1 MRRVLPVSASLLMT
15 AVLLCA
21 CPPPPTLDDPS
32 PGQPDCGMLDPH
44 VVLSPKLCPA
54 QRTLIRDEGKPHSTR
69 PGPGGGL
76 TWIYEFHSGDVFGQR
91 GGYRFY
97 DFTPAGKLANRRTE
111 YLYQQEK

>member
-1 MRRVLPVSASLLMT
+1 MVRPVLT
-15 AVLLCA
+15 AVCLGLACALLAA

-44 VVLSPKLCPA
+44 VVLPAKLCPQ
-54 QRTLIRDEGKPHSTR
+54 QRQLMRDEGKPHSIR
-69 PGPGGGL
+69 PGPAGGM
-76 TWIYEFHSGDVFGQR
+76 TWIFEFHSGDVFGQR

-97 DFTPAGKLANRRTE
+97 DFTPAGKLQNRRTE